1 MNRLL
6 LSTLSVALL
15 GAFAAGSAIANDPE
29 RSSIQGQV
37 GDQEIYG
44 SQLMTPD
51 ERAAHRAQMQ
61 SARTSA
67 ERERL
72 RVEHQAAMQSRAK
85 ERGISLPDDS
95 SVGRVPG
102 SGTDVDGPR

>member
-1 MNRLL
+1 MNRLV
-6 LSTLSVALL
+6 LSTLGVALL
-15 GAFAAGSAIANDPE
+15 GVLAAGSATANEPD
-29 RSSIQGQV
+29 RTSVQGQA

-44 SQLMTPD
+44 SQLMTPE
-51 ERAAHRAQMQ
+51 ERAAHRSQMQ
-61 SARTSA
+61 SASTSA

-102 SGTDVDGPR
+102 SGMDVDGPR